1 MSMSRLFGLETEYGI
16 LVEGKGAD
24 ALMEEAR
31 AVVRA
36 YAGRHAGRWDY
47 RLEDARRDM
56 RGFRVEQLSYNP
68 EDARYDR
75 PGGRT
80 LSSEEER
87 ADRVLANGAR
97 LYNDHGHPEYAT
109 PECRSLRDLVAH
121 DRAGERIVL
130 ACARARLPEAQV
142 SLFKNNTDFH
152 GMSYGCHEG
161 YLVRRDVPVEALI
174 VGLLPF
180 FVSRQIFAGA
190 GKVGVESGGPFA
202 DTCVFQLSQRADFCD
217 VEASVDTL
225 YRRPIVNTRDE
236 PHANP
241 HDYRRVHVIVGDA
254 NMSEFATALK
264 VGTTQLVLELLQSG
278 WEPLFRVRDPVTAI
292 KAVSRDP
299 SFRWVVPLEDGRT
312 IGGVDLQRIYLRDAQ
327 RLFSGSDPETNWV
340 LREWE
345 AVLDAL
351 EKDPSTL
358 TDRIDWVAKRDLL
371 QQFREAEEREW
382 RDEAL
387 RSLDLAYHDV
397 DPDAGLYHGLEQ
409 AEAVRRIVDDAAI
422 ERATTQ
428 PPRDTR
434 AFLRGLCVTRYAPQI
449 QRIGWARVGIGH
461 GANLHWL
468 DLHEFVDGQVA
479 DLNARAAGTES
490 LEELLRLVQEASNK

>member
-1 MSMSRLFGLETEYGI
+1 MHRLFGLETEYGI

-36 YAGRHAGRWDY
+36 YAGAHAGPWDY
-47 RLEDARRDM
+47 RLEDPRRDM
-56 RGFRVEQLSYNP
+56 RGFRVDQLSYNP

-109 PECRSLRDLVAH
+109 PECRSLFDLVAH
-121 DRAGERIVL
+121 DRAGERIVHS
-130 ACARARLPEAQV
+130 CAQARDPSGGV

-161 YLVRRDVPVEALI
+161 YLVSRDVPVEALI
-174 VGLLPF
+174 QGLLPF
-180 FVSRQIFAGA
+180 FVTRQIFTGA
-190 GKVGVESGGPFA
+190 GKVGVEGGGIYA

-225 YRRPIVNTRDE
+225 HRRPIVNTRDE
-236 PHANP
+236 PHTDPRA
-241 HDYRRVHVIVGDA
+241 YRRVHVIVGDA

-278 WEPLFRVRDPVTAI
+278 WEPLFRLQDPVAAI
-292 KAVSRDP
+292 KEVSRDP
-299 SFRWVVPLEDGRT
+299 SFRWIVPLADGRT
-312 IGGVDLQRIYLRDAQ
+312 MSAVDMQRIYLGDAK
-327 RLFSGSDPETNWV
+327 RLLAGADEETDWV

-345 AVLDAL
+345 ATLDAL
-351 EKDPSTL
+351 EKDPSVL
-358 TDRIDWVAKRDLL
+358 ADRLDWVAKRSLL
-371 QQFREAEEREW
+371 QQFREAEERDW
-382 RDEAL
+382 QDEAL

-397 DPDAGLYHGLEQ
+397 DPEAGLYHGLEQ

-422 ERATTQ
+422 ERAMTG
-428 PPRDTR
+428 PPADTR
-434 AFLRGLCVTRYAPQI
+434 AFLRGLCVTRYAPRI
-449 QRIGWARVGIGH
+449 QRIGWARVGFGDSTH
-461 GANLHWL
+461 THWL
-468 DLHEFVDGQVA
+468 DLHEFVDGPVA
-479 DLNARAAGTES
+479 ALNARAEATQS
-490 LEELLRLVQEASNK
+490 LEDLIAVVRGGK